1 MGQSLIN
8 NYVHIIFSTK
18 NREQLIYPPVEQE
31 LYDFIGKECTRL
43 ACQPL
48 KVGGHVDHV
57 HILCMLSQKIALM
70 NLVKEIKAH
79 SSIWMKSQ
87 DKSLNSFYW
96 QNGYGAFSVNPAET
110 EKVIAYIDNQ
120 HEHHKSKTYQDEYR
134 AILKKY
140 KVDYDERY
148 VWD

>member
-8 NYVHIIFSTK
+8 DYVHIIFSTK
-18 NREQLIYPPVEQE
+18 NREPLIYPPFEQE
-31 LYDFIGKECTRL
+31 LYNYTGKECTRL
-43 ACQPL
+43 DCQPL
-48 KVGGHVDHV
+48 RIGGHIDHV

-70 NLVKEIKAH
+70 NLIKDIKAH
-79 SSIWMKSQ
+79 TSIWMKSQ
-87 DKSLNSFYW
+87 DKSLSSFYW

-110 EKVIAYIDNQ
+110 EKVIAYIENQ
-120 HEHHKSKTYQDEYR
+120 HEHHKNRSYQDEYR

-140 KVDYDERY
+140 KVDYDGRF